1 MMENLD
7 TAGQEKI
14 WYYQKEDG
22 AKYGPYTDEELKRL
36 IVNGI
41 LSSDDLIWMV
51 DFDSFNSVFLS
62 LWNGEMAVVIN
73 SDESVRYGLVM
84 QVVTQVQ
91 KLGVTKLGF
100 LTMNPKDAPGK

>member
-1 MMENLD
+1 MENLD

-51 DFDSFNSVFLS
+51 DFDSWIRIGDSIYSVYLP
-62 LWNGEMAVVIN
+62 E
-73 SDESVRYGLVM
+73 D
-84 QVVTQVQ
+84 
-91 KLGVTKLGF
+91 
-100 LTMNPKDAPGK
+100 KDKDKEEGKDQDATAAQLR

>member
-14 WYYQKEDG
+14 WYYQNEDG

-51 DFDSFNSVFLS
+51 DFDSWIRIGDSIYSVYLP
-62 LWNGEMAVVIN
+62 E
-73 SDESVRYGLVM
+73 D
-84 QVVTQVQ
+84 
-91 KLGVTKLGF
+91 
-100 LTMNPKDAPGK
+100 KDKDKEEEKDQDATAAQLR

>member
-51 DFDSFNSVFLS
+51 DFDSWIRIGDSIYSVYLP
-62 LWNGEMAVVIN
+62 E
-73 SDESVRYGLVM
+73 D
-84 QVVTQVQ
+84 
-91 KLGVTKLGF
+91 
-100 LTMNPKDAPGK
+100 KDKDKEEGKDQDATAAQLR

>member
-51 DFDSFNSVFLS
+51 DFDSWIRIGDSIYSVYLP
-62 LWNGEMAVVIN
+62 E
-73 SDESVRYGLVM
+73 D
-84 QVVTQVQ
+84 
-91 KLGVTKLGF
+91 
-100 LTMNPKDAPGK
+100 KDKEEKDQDATAAQLR

>member
-51 DFDSFNSVFLS
+51 DFDSWIKIGDSIYSVYLPEDK
-62 LWNGEMAVVIN
+62 G
-73 SDESVRYGLVM
+73 
-84 QVVTQVQ
+84 
-91 KLGVTKLGF
+91 
-100 LTMNPKDAPGK
+100 KDKEEEKDQDATAAQLR

>member
-51 DFDSFNSVFLS
+51 DFDSWIRIGDSIYSVYLP
-62 LWNGEMAVVIN
+62 E
-73 SDESVRYGLVM
+73 DKY
-84 QVVTQVQ
+84 
-91 KLGVTKLGF
+91 
-100 LTMNPKDAPGK
+100 KDKEEKDQDATAAQLR